1 MSGIALVKLSA
12 GRTAPPIVAVMTST
26 GWAAATLATVPALA
40 AGPSSLPPFGLGR
53 VLTEWTLEPV
63 PTILTVWVAGLYLLG
78 VGRMR
83 ARGDRWPVG
92 RTISF
97 VGLGMGSFLVATT
110 SGLAAYDTTLLS
122 VHMVQHMV
130 LGMLVPLALA
140 LGAPVTLALRTLPAA
155 PRRWLLAVLHA
166 PVVRVLS
173 APPLTFAL
181 FVLSPWA
188 LYLTSWYDA
197 TLTSPYL
204 HEALHLHFVAV
215 GALFLWPVVGVDPVP
230 GRVAYPFRMLMMVLT
245 LPFHAFL
252 GLTLMEQDTLVA
264 GDWYRSLPGRTG
276 LDWLPDPA
284 ADQHLAGGILWS
296 SGDLVGL
303 AFFFVLFVQWVRS
316 STREAQRED
325 RRLDRLERQDRVRE
339 QQDSRS

>member
-1 MSGIALVKLSA
+1 MSA
-12 GRTAPPIVAVMTST
+12 T
-26 GWAAATLATVPALA
+26 GWAATTLATLPVLA
-40 AGPSSLPPFGLGR
+40 EGATSLPPFSLGR

-63 PTILTVWVAGLYLLG
+63 PTALTVCIAGLYLLG
-78 VGRMR
+78 VGRLR
-83 ARGDRWPVG
+83 SRGDRWPLG
-92 RTISF
+92 RTVTF
-97 VGLGMGSFLVATT
+97 VGLGMGSFLLATT

-140 LGAPVTLALRTLPAA
+140 LGAPVTLALRTLPRA
-155 PRRWLLAVLHA
+155 PKRWLLAVLHS

-197 TLTSPYL
+197 TLTSAYL
-204 HEALHLHFVAV
+204 HEALHVHFVAV

-230 GRVAYPFRMLMMVLT
+230 GRVAYPFRMLLMVLT

-252 GLTLMEQDTLVA
+252 GLTLMEQEQLVA
-264 GDWYRSLPGRTG
+264 GDWYRSLPERTG
-276 LDWLPDPA
+276 LQWLPDPA
-284 ADQHLAGGILWS
+284 ADQHLAGGILWGT
-296 SGDLVGL
+296 GDVVGL
-303 AFFFVLFVQWVRS
+303 VFFFVLFVQWARS
-316 STREAQRED
+316 SMREAERED
-325 RRLDRLERQDRVRE
+325 RRLDRLDRVDRVRE
-339 QQDSRS
+339 EQDAPTQAAASPPGTSSALR